1 MVSEISLVNLFL
13 LPVGLGL
20 LGFVEPCSMGANL
33 LFIKYLEGK
42 AAAQMLAHTV
52 VFMLTRGL
60 FIGALGILAVIVG
73 ATVVSVQ
80 KGFWILLGCVYLVLG
95 ALYLAGRAGF
105 LMRTLGPGLR
115 RLSGAR
121 GSIALGVLFGLN
133 VPACAAPLLFVL
145 FGTAAVGG
153 ATVTQG
159 FLSLALFGL
168 ALSAP
173 LGLAVLWPPGRR
185 MLDRVAG
192 LSHRVPRITGAV
204 LVAFGLWSIYFGLFV
219 RLEDWV

>member
-1 MVSEISLVNLFL
+1 MSEIYLVNLVL

-20 LGFVEPCSMGANL
+20 LGFMEPCSMGANL

-42 AAAQMLAHTV
+42 ATARKLAHTG
-52 VFMLTRGL
+52 VFMLTRSL
-60 FIGALGILAVIVG
+60 FIGALGILAVIIG
-73 ATVVSVQ
+73 ATVVTVQ
-80 KGFWILLGCVYLVLG
+80 KGFWILLGGVYLILG

-115 RLSGAR
+115 RLSGVR

-159 FLSLALFGL
+159 FLSLGLFGL

-173 LGLAVLWPPGRR
+173 LALAVSWAPGGRL
-185 MLDRVAG
+185 LDRVAG
-192 LSHRVPRITGAV
+192 LSGRVPRVAGAV

>member
-1 MVSEISLVNLFL
+1 MTELTLVNLVF

-20 LGFVEPCSMGANL
+20 LGFIEPCSMGSNL

-42 AAAQMLAHTV
+42 AAASKLAQTS

-60 FIGALGILAVIVG
+60 IIGLLGALAALIGSTFVTA
-73 ATVVSVQ
+73 Q
-80 KGFWILLGCVYLVLG
+80 KGFWILLGSVYLVLG
-95 ALYLAGRAGF
+95 VLYLVGRAGF
-105 LMRTLGPGLR
+105 LMRTLGPGLG

-121 GSIALGVLFGLN
+121 GSVTLGVLFGLN
-133 VPACAAPLLFVL
+133 IPACAAPLLFAL

-168 ALSAP
+168 VLSAP
-173 LGLAVLWPPGRR
+173 LVLAVLWAPGRGL
-185 MLDRVAG
+185 LDRVAE
-192 LSHRVPRITGAV
+192 LSSRIPRWTGAV

-219 RLEDWV
+219 RLENWV

>member
-1 MVSEISLVNLFL
+1 M
-13 LPVGLGL
+13 
-20 LGFVEPCSMGANL
+20 LGFMEPCSMGANL

-42 AAAQMLAHTV
+42 AAARKLAHTG

-60 FIGALGILAVIVG
+60 FIGALGVLAVIIG
-73 ATVVSVQ
+73 ATAVTVQ
-80 KGFWILLGCVYLVLG
+80 KGFWILLGSVYLILG

-105 LMRTLGPGLR
+105 LMRSLGPGLG
-115 RLSGAR
+115 RLSGVR

-173 LGLAVLWPPGRR
+173 LAFAVSWAPGRGL
-185 MLDRVAG
+185 LDRVAG
-192 LSHRVPRITGAV
+192 LSSRVPRVAGAV

-219 RLEDWV
+219 KLEDWV

>member
-1 MVSEISLVNLFL
+1 MSEISLVNLFL

-20 LGFVEPCSMGANL
+20 LGFMEPCSMGANL

-60 FIGALGILAVIVG
+60 FIGALGILAVVIG
-73 ATVVSVQ
+73 ATVVAVQ

-95 ALYLAGRAGF
+95 ALFLAGRAGF

-159 FLSLALFGL
+159 FLSLGLFGL

-173 LGLAVLWPPGRR
+173 LGLAVLWPPGRGL
-185 MLDRVAG
+185 LDRVAG

>member
-1 MVSEISLVNLFL
+1 MTDITLLNLVTLS
-13 LPVGLGL
+13 VGLGL
-20 LGFVEPCSMGANL
+20 LGFIEPCSMGANL

-42 AAAQMLAHTV
+42 AAARKLVQAS

-60 FIGALGILAVIVG
+60 FIGGLGALAALVG
-73 ATVVSVQ
+73 AGFVAVQ
-80 KGFWILLGCVYLVLG
+80 KGFWILLGSVYLILG

-105 LMRTLGPGLR
+105 LMRALGPGLR
-115 RLSGAR
+115 RLSGTQ
-121 GSIALGVLFGLN
+121 GPVALGLLFGLN
-133 VPACAAPLLFVL
+133 IPACAAPLLFVL

-159 FLSLALFGL
+159 FLSLALFGVFLSVPIVL
-168 ALSAP
+168 AISWA
-173 LGLAVLWPPGRR
+173 PGRAL
-185 MLDRVAG
+185 LDRVAG
-192 LSHRVPRITGAV
+192 LSSRIPRWTGAV